1 MIRPIINPIADFE
14 IDSVF
19 TALDNQKLGFIP
31 RTEFL
36 ERFGKDE

>member
-1 MIRPIINPIADFE
+1 MVRTIINPIADFE
-14 IDSVF
+14 IDSIF
-19 TALDNQKLGFIP
+19 TALDTKKYGYIP